1 MSLLRQPTLSGK
13 FLARGAIWNFGGL
26 AAPLVVGLYTIP
38 LLVSG
43 LGTERF
49 GLLTIIWMGVGYFS
63 LFDMGL
69 GRALTK
75 LVAERLRIDR
85 VVDLRPLI
93 WTALFLIFALALF
106 GTCLILLVAEPLVN
120 HVFNISSSELKEEA
134 IVAFRLLG
142 LGLPLVAVTS
152 AVVGLL
158 EAHHRFATITAIRIP
173 LGIASFVG
181 PLVSLQFTSSL
192 VWATVALLVA
202 RLLAF
207 AAFYAAAAAIRCELM
222 QPMMPVRRQMPLL
235 FQFGGWLTVTNIVGP
250 VMVYFDRFFIGAA
263 MTMTAVAYYAAPY
276 SVLSRLQVLPTSIL
290 GVLFPALASV
300 IASDRTRLP
309 RLYRKA
315 ANALVLLMIPVMS
328 GFFLLGPEAL
338 ELWLGEEFRTAATP
352 VVHWLALGW
361 LINALARPAS
371 TVLQSAGRPDL
382 TAKTHVLELIPYLL
396 TLWLLIENFGIAG
409 AAAAW
414 FLRVLVDTVIL
425 NALVWKLLPDLG
437 PVVRRNYLV
446 AAGILAGFLLAWFV
460 EPLVLRLILLAIVT
474 TVCGL
479 GLWPTIRSL
488 LGGDGL
494 TSVVSPAS
502 RPTK

>member
-1 MSLLRQPTLSGK
+1 MSQLRQPTLSGK

-26 AAPLVVGLYTIP
+26 AAPLVVGLFTIP

-49 GLLTIIWMGVGYFS
+49 GLLTIMWMGVGYFS

-75 LVAERLRIDR
+75 LVAERLRMEDG
-85 VVDLRPLI
+85 VDLGPLI
-93 WTALFLIFALALF
+93 WTAIFLIFALALI
-106 GTCLILLVAEPLVN
+106 GTCLILLVADPLVN
-120 HVFNISSSELKEEA
+120 HIFNIAPELKDET

-142 LGLPLVAVTS
+142 IGLPLVAVTS
-152 AVVGLL
+152 ALIGLL

-173 LGIASFVG
+173 LGVASFIA
-181 PLVSLQFTSSL
+181 PLISLQFTTSL
-192 VWATVALLVA
+192 VWATVALLGA

-207 AAFYAAAAAIRCELM
+207 GAFYAAAAAIRCEMM
-222 QPMMPVRRQMPLL
+222 QPTMPVRRQMPLL

-263 MTMTAVAYYAAPY
+263 MSMTAVAYYAAPY
-276 SVLSRLQVLPTSIL
+276 SVLSRVQVLPTSIL

-315 ANALVLLMIPVMS
+315 VNALVLLMIPVMS

-414 FLRVLVDTVIL
+414 FLRVLVDTLIL
-425 NALVWKLLPDLG
+425 NALVWKLFPDLG
-437 PVVRRNYLV
+437 PVIRQTYLV
-446 AAGILAGFLLAWFV
+446 AAGLLAGFLLAWLI
-460 EPLVLRLILLAIVT
+460 ESLALRFLLLATVT
-474 TVCGL
+474 TVCGV

-488 LGGDGL
+488 LGGGGL
-494 TSVVSPAS
+494 TSFVSLAS